1 MNKGEFNRKVN
12 VATQVANTAF
22 SKVGLSATKFLKAY
36 STEAGDLADELFFV
50 KKDFAELDE
59 NKKAKK
65 DQSGNL
71 VMDSVKEKEMVAA
84 VRAWN
89 KEPIEFE
96 LDKFIPVELVG
107 KQLFMSAPIYEEL
120 NGFVFQV
127 SEEDY
132 LEGLETEIKRQDDL
146 AK

>member
-1 MNKGEFNRKVN
+1 MTKGEFNRKFN

-36 STEAGDLADELFFV
+36 TTEAGDLSDELYFV
-50 KKDFAELDE
+50 NKDFAELDE
-59 NKKAKK
+59 QKKAKK

-71 VMDSVKEKEMVAA
+71 IMDDLKEKELLAA
-84 VRAWN
+84 VKAWN

-96 LDKFIPVELVG
+96 LDKFIPVELKG
-107 KQLFMSAPIYEEL
+107 KQLFMSAPVYHEL
-120 NGFVFQV
+120 NGFVFDV

-132 LEGLETEIKRQDDL
+132 LQSLEAEIVRQDNL
-146 AK
+146 VK